1 MKKLAF
7 KAVSLGLSM
16 LGGSLAG
23 AIVKRGWKL
32 AAGEDEAPKA
42 TDQSY
47 GWADGA
53 DRGGVPGSRPRR
65 GEGGAGPRR
74 RGKRPEADRNLAR
87 RLTGT
92 WPDD

>member
-23 AIVKRGWKL
+23 VIVKRGWKL
-32 AAGEDEAPKA
+32 AAGEDEAPKLPTKA
-42 TDQSY
+42 TAGRTVLIAAAFQ
-47 GWADGA
+47 GA
-53 DRGGVPGSRPRR
+53 VFAVVKAALDRGTAES
-65 GEGGAGPRR
+65 AQ
-74 RGKRPEADRNLAR
+74 K
-87 RLTGT
+87 LTGT

>member
-1 MKKLAF
+1 MDAAMKKLAF

-47 GWADGA
+47 GWRTVLIAAAFQGA
-53 DRGGVPGSRPRR
+53 VFAVVKAALDRAES
-65 GEGGAGPRR
+65 
-74 RGKRPEADRNLAR
+74 AR
-87 RLTGT
+87 KLTGT